1 MTTNPDGLVIDAL
14 KTYETFRASDGYMAT
29 RMLVADDLIQRLGIP
44 GDMTVADLRSA
55 VAAQRF
61 WRGGT
66 KQAHP
71 ENTAEQE
78 EA

>member
-61 WRGGT
+61 WRGT

-78 EA
+78 TT